1 MTLVVDASVAIKWF
15 AVEEGSDRALE
26 LANREARLAA
36 PAIILVEVAN
46 TLWRKHRAGLF
57 SAEDAAFARTS
68 LPRYF
73 GDLIEDAQLVD
84 DAWSMAAELGHPIYD
99 CLYLACA
106 RRAGTVL
113 VTSDRRLILRLA
125 GTSYAPLAIA
135 LADWRG

>member
-1 MTLVVDASVAIKWF
+1 MAIVIDASVATKWF
-15 AVEEGSDRALE
+15 VVEDESDRALE
-26 LANREARLAA
+26 LARREPFLMA

-46 TLWRKHRAGLF
+46 TLWKKHRAGLF
-57 SAEDAAFARTS
+57 GADDAAFARSS

-73 GDLIEDAQLVD
+73 GELIDDAQLLD
-84 DAWSMAAELGHPIYD
+84 DAWAMAVALGHPIYD

-106 RRAGTVL
+106 QRAGTV
-113 VTSDRRLILRLA
+113 VITSDRRLILRLA